1 MMQNHGFVLNWIIL
15 RILKFTG
22 VNMKKIAIIPGDGV
36 GKEVMS
42 AALLILKDLDI
53 NLEFSSAM
61 AGHECFEKT
70 GTTIPEETIKIARK
84 SDATLFGAVTTV
96 PGQKSAIITLRKE
109 LDLFANLRP
118 VKSYPGTKSI
128 FSDLD
133 FVIVRENTEGLYSG
147 NEKYTPYGA
156 QAQRVIT
163 RKASRR
169 ICRFAF
175 DYARNNGRNKVTA
188 VHKANVLKKTD
199 GVFKQVFYE
208 IAQEYLDISTED
220 YYVDATAMYL
230 VTKPQI
236 FDVVVTSNLFGDI
249 LSDEGAGLVGG
260 LGMVPSANIG
270 DSNGLFEPVHG
281 SAPDIAG
288 QEISNPS
295 AMLLSTSM
303 MLKYIDEKEYGEK
316 IENALIEV
324 LKEGKYVTPDLGGSS
339 KTMEM
344 AEAVLMKIK
353 DQN

>member
-1 MMQNHGFVLNWIIL
+1 
-15 RILKFTG
+15 
-22 VNMKKIAIIPGDGV
+22 MKKIAIIPGDGV
-36 GKEVMS
+36 GKEVMR
-42 AALLILKDLDI
+42 AALLILDDLDI
-53 NLEFSSAM
+53 NFDFTPAM

-84 SDATLFGAVTTV
+84 SDAALFGAVTTV

-147 NEKYTPYGA
+147 QEEYTPHGA

-163 RKASRR
+163 KKASRR

-175 DYARNNGRNKVTA
+175 DYALRNGRKKVTA

-208 IAQEYLDISTED
+208 VAQEYPDISTED

-288 QEISNPS
+288 QGISNPS

-303 MLKYIDEKEYGEK
+303 MLKYLDEDEYAEK
-316 IENALIEV
+316 LENALIDV
-324 LKEGKYVTPDLGGSS
+324 LKEGKYVTPDLGGTS

-344 AEAVLMKIK
+344 AEAVRMKIK